1 MNGAFYIGATGL
13 RAQQRALDL
22 VANNIANLNTPGFK
36 RAAARFSEIYGA
48 TGEAASAPVD
58 GGVAVDLSHREFA
71 QGELKTTGKPMDL
84 AIDGPG
90 FIELTGRDGEV
101 LLWRGGPL
109 GLNADG
115 LLTGADGL
123 PLRAMITA
131 PVEAKIIKINAEGV
145 VTAATDEAAAP
156 VEIGRIELAQ
166 AKDLASLT
174 GIGGGLYRPATE
186 GEVMALTAGE
196 EGTGRFVQGALEGS
210 NVAMSDEMVTLML
223 MQRVYT
229 ANAQVLQAGDQ
240 LMAIANGLRR

>member
-13 RAQQRALDL
+13 RAQARALDL

-36 RAAARFSEIYGA
+36 RATARFSEIVGA
-48 TGEAASAPVD
+48 PGQVAAGAID
-58 GGVAVDLSHREFA
+58 GGVAVDLTHHEFA
-71 QGELKTTGKPMDL
+71 QGELKTTGKPMDV

-90 FIELTGRDGEV
+90 FIELAGPDGEL
-101 LLWRGGPL
+101 LLWRGGTL
-109 GLNADG
+109 GVNADG
-115 LLTGADGL
+115 QLTGAEGL

-131 PVEAKIIKINAEGV
+131 PVEARVIKINAEGV
-145 VTAATDEAAAP
+145 VTAAADETAAP

-166 AKDLASLT
+166 AKDLSSLT
-174 GIGGGLYRPATE
+174 AIGGGLYRPAADGDVIAMT
-186 GEVMALTAGE
+186 TGE
-196 EGTGRFVQGALEGS
+196 EGAGRLVQGALEGS

-223 MQRVYT
+223 MQRVYA

>member
-36 RAAARFSEIYGA
+36 RGAARFSEVVGA
-48 TGEAASAPVD
+48 DGTAAGAID
-58 GGVAVDLSHREFA
+58 AGVAVDLSQREFA
-71 QGELKTTGKPMDL
+71 QGELRTTGKPMDL
-84 AIDGPG
+84 AVDGPG
-90 FIELTGRDGEV
+90 FIELAGRDGEI
-101 LLWRGGPL
+101 LLWRGGTL

-115 LLTGADGL
+115 VLTGAEGL

-131 PVEAKIIKINAEGV
+131 PLEARVLKISADGV
-145 VTAATDEAAAP
+145 VTAAADETAAP

-166 AKDLASLT
+166 AKDLSSLT
-174 GIGGGLYRPATE
+174 AVGGGLFRPAADSD
-186 GEVMALTAGE
+186 VQALDLTE
-196 EGTGRFVQGALEGS
+196 EGGGRLVQGALENS
-210 NVAMSDEMVTLML
+210 NVAMSDEMVSLML
-223 MQRVYT
+223 MQRVYA